1 MRYAATNEISTVNN
15 AAIADSR
22 IVNGARSDK
31 AIVTILIKFDFQATQ
46 EKISNFRIRVENYLI
61 DRPDIWAGLVHFR
74 NNAVSN
80 DASSAEYMLRA
91 QHQRPW
97 QDSPPVMVHRGE
109 LEQFMTD
116 VAVDLGIAWRSS
128 HMRFRV
134 MEVPPIKTIA
144 VGDSPSDDENGTN
157 DEPEAIKE
165 EPFLKFMKQAV
176 S

>member
-1 MRYAATNEISTVNN
+1 M
-15 AAIADSR
+15 
-22 IVNGARSDK
+22 
-31 AIVTILIKFDFQATQ
+31 
-46 EKISNFRIRVENYLI
+46 I

-80 DASSAEYMLRA
+80 DASSAEYLLRA

-134 MEVPPIKTIA
+134 MEVPPIKTITD
-144 VGDSPSDDENGTN
+144 GSTSDDKHCANNEK
-157 DEPEAIKE
+157 EEASKE